1 MSKEQRDVLIF
12 HIAFT
17 ILVAIGLVIP
27 FVSLGIRIL
36 TLVIIYNIALPVLA
50 QLSDYPQ
57 VKNLWIFLLPLSILM
72 IFSDWFLAEKL
83 NIIVF
88 PKTGSP
94 FIGPIPIFMAGMWM
108 IPLFLI
114 LYIGDQVKKSRGK
127 TQALI
132 TVAVLALI
140 VFVSS
145 EATLWALPIWY
156 AQNVTQIAHVAL
168 YVIVPE
174 IILGLSAYLAYQMAE
189 RTIWPIRLLYAFTIM
204 LIYLGSLNLFYLII
218 E

>member
-1 MSKEQRDVLIF
+1 
-12 HIAFT
+12 
-17 ILVAIGLVIP
+17 
-27 FVSLGIRIL
+27 
-36 TLVIIYNIALPVLA
+36 
-50 QLSDYPQ
+50 
-57 VKNLWIFLLPLSILM
+57 M
-72 IFSDWFLAEKL
+72 IFPDWFLAEKL

-108 IPLFLI
+108 IPLFLV
-114 LYIGDQVKKSRGK
+114 LYIGEQVKKSRGK
-127 TQALI
+127 VSALI
-132 TVAVLALI
+132 TAAVLALI

-145 EATLWALPIWY
+145 EAALWALPIWY

-174 IILGLSAYLAYQMAE
+174 IILGLSTYLAYQMTE
-189 RTIWPIRLLYAFTIM
+189 RASWSIRLLGAFTIM
-204 LIYLGSLNLFYLII
+204 LIYLGSLNLFYLIV